1 MNNKNNVKAFTMI
14 ELLGVIVIL
23 GILSAIIVPAV
34 TNYMEKSKL
43 EYDIDLGNQLKLMG
57 KNYYSNNPKKMPK
70 INGGVGYVTAEEM
83 ATQNLLSKK
92 LVNSKGEDCS
102 SSYVVISNSNRN
114 YKYTGCLVC
123 DGKAYNPSS
132 NENMKSEC
140 QIKPQKNQG
149 YYIVYKKSDDPQVA
163 DSIDGTETIYYGPL
177 AYDQSL
183 TLSTI
188 EGLGWKSKYYQFM
201 GFKNDKIGTLK
212 EGENLTIKQAEK
224 TQKLTQSSPD
234 LIKLSGYWEKR
245 PTCQVV
251 KEPDGCTNGNVTV
264 KVGCKEEDECK
275 SIENTYSENK
285 TYYVTITNSKGATRE
300 CKVEIDNINTT
311 PPTPPTLKRDKCD
324 KNITIDITNSTNKCQ
339 KIEYYA
345 WSNSANTPATW
356 TSYNGSIQQPQLNGT
371 VYLHLKDAAGNTT
384 VSNSNSVTTYTNCTS
399 GCGKTTKEVKTYR
412 WGKQTSSSCSST
424 NHSRTFSFRWYNCK
438 CSMDKVTGEY
448 CSHTQSENTAH
459 PKSASIYYK
468 STTACTN
475 ATSHYNSG
483 IREVCDS
490 TDYYPANSAKIGY
503 HGYYFYN
510 ASTPELPY
518 NQFKLGYWYH
528 NGSNINMLYYGG
540 VDDYSAACQ
549 HACKVS

>member
-102 SSYVVISNSNRN
+102 SSYVVISNSYGN
-114 YKYTGCLVC
+114 YKYTDCLVC
-123 DGKAYNPSS
+123 DGEPYNPSS
-132 NENMKSEC
+132 NENMKLEC
-140 QIKPQKNQG
+140 KIEPQKTQG
-149 YYIVYKKSDDPQVA
+149 YYVIYEKSNDKQLDDNDTIRGNVQ
-163 DSIDGTETIYYGPL
+163 IDGPINYGDE
-177 AYDQSL
+177 Y
-183 TLSTI
+183 TLKKN
-188 EGLGWKSKYYQFM
+188 LGWSSDEYQFM
-201 GFKNDKIGTLK
+201 GLKTQKIPNL
-212 EGENLTIKQAEK
+212 GEKLTIKEEEK
-224 TQKLTQSSPD
+224 IQKLTSSSAD
-234 LIKLSGYWEKR
+234 LDYIVVYGYWVKK
-245 PTCQVV
+245 PTCNIVYS
-251 KEPDGCTNGNVTV
+251 PATCTNKSVTV
-264 KVGCKEEDECK
+264 TVGCEEDCTPK
-275 SIENTYSENK
+275 TKVYSDNTEEEI
-285 TYYVTITNSKGATRE
+285 TITNDKGASRK
-300 CKVEIDNINTT
+300 CPVNIDKINKT
-311 PPTPPTLKRDKCD
+311 PPAKPTLSRGTCD
-324 KNITIDITNSTNKCQ
+324 KDITIDITDSTNKCQ
-339 KIEYYA
+339 KITHYA
-345 WSNSANTPATW
+345 WNNDGW
-356 TSYNGSIQQPQLNGT
+356 TEYKGQVPQPQYNGNVTLK
-371 VYLHLKDAAGNTT
+371 VKDAAGNEAA
-384 VSNSNSVTTYTNCTS
+384 SNSNSVTTYTNCTS

>member
-1 MNNKNNVKAFTMI
+1 MNNKNNVKAFTII

-43 EYDIDLGNQLKLMG
+43 EYDIDLENQLKLMG
-57 KNYYSNNPKKMPK
+57 KNYYSNNPEKMPK
-70 INGGVGYVTAEEM
+70 INDGVGYVTAEEM

-102 SSYVVISNSNRN
+102 SSYVVISNLNKN

-123 DGKAYNPSS
+123 DGKAYNPGS

-140 QIKPQKNQG
+140 QIKPQKTQG
-149 YYIVYKKSDDPQVA
+149 YYVIYEKSNDKQLDDNDTIRGNVQ
-163 DSIDGTETIYYGPL
+163 IDGPINYGDE
-177 AYDQSL
+177 Y
-183 TLSTI
+183 TLKKN
-188 EGLGWKSKYYQFM
+188 LGWSSDEYQFM
-201 GFKNDKIGTLK
+201 GLKTQKIPNL
-212 EGENLTIKQAEK
+212 GEKLTIKEEEK
-224 TQKLTQSSPD
+224 IQKLTSSSAD
-234 LIKLSGYWEKR
+234 LDYIVVYGYWVKK
-245 PTCQVV
+245 PTCNIVYS
-251 KEPDGCTNGNVTV
+251 PATCTNKSVTV
-264 KVGCKEEDECK
+264 TVGCEEDCTPK
-275 SIENTYSENK
+275 TKVYSDNTEEEI
-285 TYYVTITNSKGATRE
+285 TITNDKGASRK
-300 CKVEIDNINTT
+300 CPVNIDKINKT
-311 PPTPPTLKRDKCD
+311 PPAKPTLSRGTCD
-324 KNITIDITNSTNKCQ
+324 KDITIDITDSTNKCQ
-339 KIEYYA
+339 KITHYA
-345 WSNSANTPATW
+345 WNNDGW
-356 TSYNGSIQQPQLNGT
+356 TEYKGQVPQPQYNGNVTLK
-371 VYLHLKDAAGNTT
+371 VKDAAGNEAA
-384 VSNSNSVTTYTNCTS
+384 SNSNSVTTYTNCTS

>member
-1 MNNKNNVKAFTMI
+1 MNNKNNVKAFTII

-23 GILSAIIVPAV
+23 GILSVIIVPAV

-102 SSYVVISNSNRN
+102 SSYVVISNSYGN
-114 YKYTGCLVC
+114 YKYTDCLVC
-123 DGKAYNPSS
+123 DGEPYNPSS
-132 NENMKSEC
+132 NENMKLEC
-140 QIKPQKNQG
+140 KIEPQKTQG
-149 YYIVYKKSDDPQVA
+149 YYIIYKKSESEQVA
-163 DSIDGTETIYYGPL
+163 NSIEGTDPIYYGPL
-177 AYDQSL
+177 DYDQPYDL
-183 TLSTI
+183 FAI
-188 EGLGWKSKYYQFM
+188 GDLGWESKDYQFK
-201 GFKNDKIGTLK
+201 GFKTSEIGTL
-212 EGENLTIKQAEK
+212 GEELTIKQDEK
-224 TQKLTQSSPD
+224 TQKLTHSSEE
-234 LIKLSGYWEKR
+234 LNYIIVYGYWEKR
-245 PTCQVV
+245 PTCKVE
-251 KEPDGCTNGNVTV
+251 KSDECTNKSVTV
-264 KVGCKEEDECK
+264 KVGCEEGDCGT
-275 SIENTYSENK
+275 IEKTYSANTTEDI
-285 TYYVTITNSKGATRE
+285 TITNFKGATRK

-324 KNITIDITNSTNKCQ
+324 KDITIDITDSTNKCQ
-339 KIEYYA
+339 KITHYA
-345 WSNSANTPATW
+345 WNNDGW
-356 TSYNGSIQQPQLNGT
+356 TEYKGQVPQPQYNGNVTLK
-371 VYLHLKDAAGNTT
+371 VKDAAGNEAA
-384 VSNSNSVTTYTNCTS
+384 SNSNSVTTYTNCTS